1 MNGQD
6 LLFTALSIAV
16 ITLTVVLV
24 IALWRLRK
32 TIELIERRI
41 DDAIRQIELTAENH
55 RKTST
60 MVQDILQNAQRS
72 AANVAYVTEG
82 FREFRKTLDAATK
95 VLEYAAI
102 PVLGT
107 VSSGL
112 AGVKAAVTHI
122 VNRFVRKESEHV

>member
-1 MNGQD
+1 LDGQT

-16 ITLTVVLV
+16 ITLTAVLV
-24 IALWRLRK
+24 VATWRLRK
-32 TIELIERRI
+32 TIELIERRV
-41 DDAIRQIELTAENH
+41 DDAIRQFEATAEQH
-55 RKTST
+55 RKTSG

-82 FREFRKTLDAATK
+82 VREFRRTLDAATK
-95 VLEYAAI
+95 VLEYAVI

-112 AGVKAAVTHI
+112 AGAKAAVTHI
-122 VNRFVRKESEHV
+122 VNRFVRKES